1 MSIEARKA
9 LVNSRN
15 TIFQRDS
22 QRADLLDPK
31 KTNTDL
37 IALLGNLV
45 AKGHI
50 ILFTAIHS
58 DHHDDSGLAPGPLH
72 VGTHQGG
79 AQGGYA
85 ADCWPLASTKP
96 DDFLEASDPRFV
108 AFCRDIGLDPFEFQR
123 GLAGSALT
131 HDAIVAA
138 GRGFFRDDGG
148 DHIHIGAIG

>member
-1 MSIEARKA
+1 LSIEARRA
-9 LVNSRN
+9 LVNSPN
-15 TIFQRDS
+15 TIFLHDS
-22 QRADLLDPK
+22 QRNDLLDPA

-37 IALLGNLV
+37 IAVLGDLV

-50 ILFTAIHS
+50 IGFTAIHS

-85 ADCWPLASTKP
+85 ADCWPMASTKP
-96 DDFLEASDPRFV
+96 GDFLDARDPRFV
-108 AFCRDIGLDPFEFQR
+108 TFCRDVGIEPFEFQR

-131 HDAIVAA
+131 HDAITAA
-138 GRGFFRDDGG
+138 GRGFFQDSGG
-148 DHIHIGAIG
+148 DHIHIGVR

>member
-1 MSIEARKA
+1 MSLEARSK
-9 LVNSRN
+9 LVDSPN
-15 TIFQRDS
+15 TVFTHDS
-22 QRADLLDPK
+22 QRTDLLDPA

-37 IALLGNLV
+37 VALLLELV

-50 ILFTAIHS
+50 IGFTAIHS

-85 ADCWPLASTKP
+85 ADCWPMASKKP
-96 DDFLEASDPRFV
+96 GDFLDANDSRFV
-108 AFCRDIGLDPFEFQR
+108 AFCHDVGIGSFEFQR

-131 HDAIVAA
+131 HDAITAA
-138 GRGFFRDDGG
+138 GRGFFQDSGG
-148 DHIHIGAIG
+148 DHIHIGVH